1 MRGQALRISFAG
13 LFAASILSVP
23 AAAQSPAR
31 PKLGLALGGGAARGI
46 AHIGLLQWLEEHRIP
61 VDFIAGAS
69 MGALVGGAYAA
80 GMTPEELR
88 ELMRDA
94 DWDLIFL
101 ADSPFRYKTFRR
113 KEDARQFPAQIE
125 LGLKKGLRLP
135 SGLNAGQGVQ
145 VMLDRIGSRY
155 PDLET
160 FDDLPTPFRA
170 VATDL
175 DEAIVV
181 VLDRGSLAEAM
192 RATMAIPGVFTPV
205 SRDGR
210 LLVDGGTLD
219 NVPADVT
226 RSMGADI
233 VVAVNVGARTDGFT
247 APTNFIDVLGSTM
260 DTMMAIGVIKSLEAA
275 DIVITP
281 DLRGFPGTD
290 YRRSE
295 ELVERGYQAAE
306 SVKDQLLPYAGD
318 AETYEAWRR
327 ARLAKKRTGTPQI
340 DAVRVEGVPE
350 NEAERIREALQ
361 RSLVGDETKIEDIE
375 DEVLRL
381 TGTDRYETIRY
392 ALPEEDGK
400 TTLYVH
406 ITPKTLGPPFLLPAL
421 ELENIDSN
429 TFALNLR
436 GRVVFYDTLVP
447 SSEIRL
453 DLAVGTRQEA
463 SIELYR
469 RLLGTRLFIAPRAY
483 WNRIS
488 LNGYDTEGELVA
500 DYREKVAGWGLD
512 LGLDL
517 GSRSEL
523 RAGYDAL
530 DLRTRLR
537 VGEPSLPEAEGAN
550 RFASI
555 RWTFD
560 GQTSPVIPSRGIFS
574 RVGLRYYFDSPDIV
588 SSGEKLA
595 GPSDY
600 AQFEARFS
608 RFHRFHE
615 RHRIFY
621 GASGGSSFG
630 DDPGYNE
637 FRLGGLLRLGA
648 FHNGEVI
655 GNNYI
660 LGLGGFLY
668 QVMRLP
674 DVIGA
679 NGYFGAWL
687 EAGSAFDEWSETS
700 HQWNASGGFVLETFL
715 GPLFVGGSVS
725 LTNGDGRF
733 YVNLGPFVR

>member
-1 MRGQALRISFAG
+1 MLA
-13 LFAASILSVP
+13 VP
-23 AAAQSPAR
+23 GAVESSAR

-61 VDFIAGAS
+61 VDLIAGAS
-69 MGALVGGAYAA
+69 MGGLVGGAYAA
-80 GMTPEELR
+80 GMTSEELR
-88 ELMRDA
+88 QLMRDA

-101 ADSPFRYKTFRR
+101 ADSPFKYKTFRR

-125 LGLKKGLRLP
+125 LGLKKGLTLP

-145 VMLDRIGSRY
+145 AMLDRIAAPY
-155 PDLET
+155 PHLES

-175 DEAIVV
+175 DKAIVV

-205 SRDGR
+205 SLDGR

-226 RSMGADI
+226 RSMGADV
-233 VVAVNVGARTDGFT
+233 VVAVNVSSRTDGFIP
-247 APTNFIDVLGSTM
+247 PTNFLDVLGSTM
-260 DTMMAIGVIKSLEAA
+260 DTMMAMGVSKSLQTA

-295 ELVERGYQAAE
+295 ALVERGYDAAE
-306 SVKDQLLPYAGD
+306 AVKEKLLPYAVD
-318 AETYEAWRR
+318 AETYQAWSR
-327 ARLAKKRTGTPQI
+327 ARFAKKRSGMPRL

-350 NEAERIREALQ
+350 DDGERIRALLQ
-361 RSLVGDETKIEDIE
+361 RRLVGIETTLEDIE
-375 DEVLRL
+375 HEVLRL

-392 ALPEEDGK
+392 TLPEEDGE
-400 TTLYVH
+400 TTLELY
-406 ITPKTLGPPFLLPAL
+406 IIPKTHGPPFLLPAL
-421 ELENIDSN
+421 ELENVDSN

-436 GRVVFYDTLVP
+436 GRVVFYDTLIP
-447 SSEIRL
+447 DSEIRV

-463 SIELYR
+463 AIELYR
-469 RLLGTRLFIAPRAY
+469 RLFGTRLFLAPRAY

-488 LNGYDTEGELVA
+488 LNGYDAEGELVA
-500 DYREKVAGWGLD
+500 DYREKVAGGGLD

-517 GSRSEL
+517 GPRSEI
-523 RAGYDAL
+523 RVGYDVL

-537 VGEPSLPEAEGAN
+537 VGEPSLPEAEGEN

-560 GQTSPVIPSRGIFS
+560 GQTSPVIPTRGILS
-574 RVGLRYYFDSPDIV
+574 RVGLRYYSSSPDIV
-588 SSGEKLA
+588 LPGEKLA
-595 GPSDY
+595 GPTNY
-600 AQFEARFS
+600 AQIEARFS
-608 RFHRFHE
+608 SFHRFHE

-621 GASGGSSFG
+621 SASGGSSFG
-630 DDPGYNE
+630 NDPGYNE

-655 GNNYI
+655 GDNYI

-668 QVMRLP
+668 QVLRLP

-687 EAGSAFDEWSETS
+687 EAGSAFEEWSEAS

-715 GPLFVGGSVS
+715 GPLFIGGSVS
-725 LTNGDGRF
+725 LTNGEGRF

>member
-13 LFAASILSVP
+13 LLAASILVVP
-23 AAAQSPAR
+23 ATAQSTAR

-61 VDFIAGAS
+61 IDFIAGAS

-145 VMLDRIGSRY
+145 AMLDRIASRY
-155 PDLET
+155 PDLES

-170 VATDL
+170 VTTDL

-233 VVAVNVGARTDGFT
+233 VMAVNVGSRTDGFI

-260 DTMMAIGVIKSLEAA
+260 DTMMAIGVSRSLESA

-290 YRRSE
+290 YRRSQ
-295 ELVERGYQAAE
+295 ELIERGYQAAE
-306 SVKDQLLPYAGD
+306 AVKDQLLPYAFD

-327 ARLAKKRTGTPQI
+327 ARLAKKRVGTPRI

-350 NEAERIREALQ
+350 DDAERIREALH
-361 RSLVGDETKIEDIE
+361 RSLVGDEMKIEDIE
-375 DEVLRL
+375 HEVLRL

-400 TTLYVH
+400 TTLDVH

-447 SSEIRL
+447 NSEIRL

-500 DYREKVAGWGLD
+500 DYREKVTGGGLD

-523 RAGYDAL
+523 RVGYDAL

-537 VGEPSLPEAEGAN
+537 VGAPSLPEAEGAN

-588 SSGEKLA
+588 LSGEKLA
-595 GPSDY
+595 GPSTY

>member
-1 MRGQALRISFAG
+1 MWG
-13 LFAASILSVP
+13 LLAVSMPPVAEAAVQPS
-23 AAAQSPAR
+23 AR

-61 VDFIAGAS
+61 VDFIAGTS
-69 MGALVGGAYAA
+69 MGGLVGGAYAA

-101 ADSPFRYKTFRR
+101 ADSPFKYKTFRR

-125 LGLKKGLRLP
+125 LGLKKGLTLP

-145 VMLDRIGSRY
+145 AMLDWIAAPY
-155 PDLET
+155 PYLDS

-175 DEAIVV
+175 EKAVVV

-205 SRDGR
+205 SLDGR

-219 NVPADVT
+219 NVPAEVT
-226 RSMGADI
+226 RSMGAD
-233 VVAVNVGARTDGFT
+233 VVVGVNVSSRTDGFT
-247 APTNFIDVLGSTM
+247 PPANFFDVIGSTM
-260 DTMMAIGVIKSLEAA
+260 DTMMAVGVSKSLQSA

-281 DLRGFPGTD
+281 DLRSFPGTD

-295 ELVERGYQAAE
+295 ELVERGYEAAE
-306 SVKDQLLPYAGD
+306 EVKDKLLPYAVD
-318 AETYEAWRR
+318 VEAFETWSR
-327 ARLAKKRTGTPQI
+327 ARLAKKRSGMPRL

-350 NEAERIREALQ
+350 DEAERIGAILQ
-361 RSLVGDETKIEDIE
+361 RRLVGIETTLEDIE
-375 DEVLRL
+375 LEVLRL

-400 TTLYVH
+400 TTLELY
-406 ITPKTLGPPFLLPAL
+406 IAPKTHGPPFLLPAL

-447 SSEIRL
+447 ESEIRL
-453 DLAVGTRQEA
+453 DLAVGTRQEV
-463 SIELYR
+463 SVELYR
-469 RLLGTRLFIAPRAY
+469 RLFGTRLFFAPRGY
-483 WNRIS
+483 WNRSS
-488 LNGYDTEGELVA
+488 LNGYDAEGELIA
-500 DYREKVAGWGLD
+500 DYREKVAGGGLD

-517 GSRSEL
+517 GPRSEL
-523 RAGYDAL
+523 RVGYDIL

-537 VGEPSLPEAEGAN
+537 VGEPSLPEAEGEN

-560 GQTSPVIPSRGIFS
+560 GQTSPVIPTRGIFS
-574 RVGLRYYFDSPDIV
+574 RIGLRYYSDSPDIV
-588 SSGEKLA
+588 GSGEKLE
-595 GPSDY
+595 GPTDY
-600 AQFEARFS
+600 AQIEARFS
-608 RFHRFHE
+608 SFHRFHE

-648 FHNGEVI
+648 FHYGEVM
-655 GNNYI
+655 GDNYV
-660 LGLGGFLY
+660 LALGGFLY
-668 QVMRLP
+668 HVMRLP

-687 EAGSAFDEWSETS
+687 EAGSAFDEWSEAS

-715 GPLFVGGSVS
+715 GPLFLGGSFS
-725 LTNGDGRF
+725 LTNGDRRF

>member
-1 MRGQALRISFAG
+1 MPPFLIS
-13 LFAASILSVP
+13 LLLAAVVADASE
-23 AAAQSPAR
+23 R
-31 PKLGLALGGGAARGI
+31 PKLGLALGGGAARAI

-61 VDFIAGAS
+61 VDFIAGTS
-69 MGALVGGAYAA
+69 MGGLVGGAYAA

-101 ADSPFRYKTFRR
+101 ADSPFKYKTFRR

-125 LGLKKGLRLP
+125 LGLKNGLKLP
-135 SGLNAGQGVQ
+135 NGLNAGQGVQ
-145 VMLDRIGSRY
+145 SMLDRIAAPY
-155 PDLET
+155 PYLDS

-175 DEAIVV
+175 DQAVVV

-205 SRDGR
+205 SLDGR
-210 LLVDGGTLD
+210 LLVDGGALD

-226 RSMGADI
+226 RSMGADV
-233 VVAVNVGARTDGFT
+233 VVAVNVSSSTDGFT
-247 APTNFIDVLGSTM
+247 PPTNFVDVLGRTM
-260 DTMMAIGVIKSLEAA
+260 DTMMAMGVAKALQSA

-295 ELVERGYQAAE
+295 ELVERGYEAAE
-306 SVKDQLLPYAGD
+306 AVKDKLLAYAVD
-318 AETYEAWRR
+318 AGVYEAWRQ
-327 ARLAKKRTGTPQI
+327 ARLAKKRSVMERL
-340 DAVRVEGVPE
+340 DAVRVDGVPE
-350 NEAERIREALQ
+350 DEGERIRATIDRIL
-361 RSLVGDETKIEDIE
+361 LDNETNLEDIE
-375 DEVLRL
+375 QEVLRL

-400 TTLYVH
+400 TTLALY
-406 ITPKTLGPPFLLPAL
+406 IAPKTHGPPFLLPAL

-436 GRVVFYDTLVP
+436 GRIVFYDTLVP
-447 SSEIRL
+447 NSEIRV

-463 SIELYR
+463 SVELYR
-469 RLLGTRLFIAPRAY
+469 RLFGTRLFLAPRAY

-488 LNGYDTEGELVA
+488 LNGYDTEGDLVA
-500 DYREKVAGWGLD
+500 DYREKVAGGGLD
-512 LGLDL
+512 LGVDL

-523 RAGYDAL
+523 RLGFDVL

-537 VGEPSLPEAEGAN
+537 VGEPSLPEAEGKN

-560 GQTSPVIPSRGIFS
+560 GQTSPVIPSHGIFS
-574 RVGLRYYFDSPDIV
+574 RIGLRYYSDSPDIV
-588 SSGEKLA
+588 RSGEKVE
-595 GPSDY
+595 GPTDY
-600 AQFEARFS
+600 AQIEARFS
-608 RFHRFHE
+608 TFHPFHE

-621 GASGGSSFG
+621 GASVGSSFG

-637 FRLGGLLRLGA
+637 FRLGGLMRLGA
-648 FHNGEVI
+648 FHNGEVM
-655 GNNYI
+655 GDNYV

-668 QVMRLP
+668 HVLRLP

-679 NGYFGAWL
+679 NGYFGA
-687 EAGSAFDEWSETS
+687 GSRPALRS
-700 HQWNASGGFVLETFL
+700 
-715 GPLFVGGSVS
+715 
-725 LTNGDGRF
+725 TNGARLPTNGTRREDSCSKLSLARSSSGEAFR
-733 YVNLGPFVR
+733 

>member
-1 MRGQALRISFAG
+1 MPPFLISLLLAG
-13 LFAASILSVP
+13 VAAEASE
-23 AAAQSPAR
+23 R

-61 VDFIAGAS
+61 VDFIAGTS
-69 MGALVGGAYAA
+69 MGGLVGGAYAT
-80 GMTPEELR
+80 GMNPEELR

-101 ADSPFRYKTFRR
+101 ADSPFKYKTFRR

-125 LGLKKGLRLP
+125 LGLKKGLTLP

-145 VMLDRIGSRY
+145 SMLDRIAAPY
-155 PDLET
+155 PYLES

-175 DEAIVV
+175 DEAVV
-181 VLDRGSLAEAM
+181 VALDRGSLAEAM

-205 SRDGR
+205 SLDGR

-226 RSMGADI
+226 RSMGADV
-233 VVAVNVGARTDGFT
+233 VVAVNVSSSTDGFT
-247 APTNFIDVLGSTM
+247 PPTNFVDVLGRTM
-260 DTMMAIGVIKSLEAA
+260 DTMMTMGVAKALQSA
-275 DIVITP
+275 DIVIIP

-290 YRRSE
+290 YRRSD
-295 ELVERGYQAAE
+295 ELVERGYEAAE
-306 SVKDQLLPYAGD
+306 AVKEQLLPYAVD
-318 AETYEAWRR
+318 VEANEAWSR
-327 ARLAKKRTGTPQI
+327 ARLAKKRSGMPRL
-340 DAVRVEGVPE
+340 DAVRVEGVPDD
-350 NEAERIREALQ
+350 EAERIRAMLQ
-361 RSLVGDETKIEDIE
+361 WRLVGNETTLEDIE
-375 DEVLRL
+375 QEVFRL
-381 TGTDRYETIRY
+381 TGTDRYETIGY
-392 ALPEEDGK
+392 ALPEEGGE
-400 TTLYVH
+400 TTLELYV
-406 ITPKTLGPPFLLPAL
+406 TPKTHGPPFLLPAL

-447 SSEIRL
+447 ESEIRL

-469 RLLGTRLFIAPRAY
+469 RLFGTRLFLAPRGY
-483 WNRIS
+483 WNRSS
-488 LNGYDTEGELVA
+488 LNGYDAEGELIA
-500 DYREKVAGWGLD
+500 DYREKVAGAGLD

-523 RAGYDAL
+523 RAGYDVA
-530 DLRTRLR
+530 DLRTRLQI
-537 VGEPSLPEAEGAN
+537 GEPSLPEAEGKN

-560 GQTSPVIPSRGIFS
+560 GQTSPVIPTHGIFS
-574 RVGLRYYFDSPDIV
+574 RVGLRYYSDTPDV
-588 SSGEKLA
+588 VLLGEKLV
-595 GPSDY
+595 GPADY
-600 AQFEARFS
+600 AQIEARFS
-608 RFHRFHE
+608 SFHRFHE

-648 FHNGEVI
+648 FHNGEVR
-655 GNNYI
+655 GDNYV

-668 QVMRLP
+668 HVLRLP

-687 EAGSAFDEWSETS
+687 EAGSAFDEWSEAS

-715 GPLFVGGSVS
+715 GPLFIGGSVS